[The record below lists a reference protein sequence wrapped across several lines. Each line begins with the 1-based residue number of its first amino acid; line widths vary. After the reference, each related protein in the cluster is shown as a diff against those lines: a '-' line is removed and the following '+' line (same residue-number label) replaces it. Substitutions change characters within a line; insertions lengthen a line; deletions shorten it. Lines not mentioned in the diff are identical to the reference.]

1 MTSLPPKR
9 QEMVVEPSGV
19 SPPVFAFINHTHPL

>member
-1 MTSLPPKR
+1 MTYPPY
-9 QEMVVEPSGV
+9 VSSGNGGGGPGV